1 MVAGMLATTADVVV
15 FAVVA
20 GVVRPGLPGGHLLH
34 TAELVSAAEGARTGG
49 RKSCAPAAAG
59 AADARPFKTGRMT
72 YNLTGGLVVDKG
84 MLTATGRKHRFTDNL
99 EVGVRQSSD
108 PERLARW
115 VGTVEGGPV
124 TLEID
129 PTEVRLKD
137 HDKVQSFP
145 RTSLDYVFCMSGQ
158 GMGKTQ
164 GSAAGL
170 IYVCLH
176 FTDERLGVV
185 AIDAQTFSIGVAT
198 LLGAQQSG
206 RYSDAFAAAEK
217 RAREVAEALGVP
229 YQANYYTGIFSPLI
243 GFYR

>member
-1 MVAGMLATTADVVV
+1 MLATTADLVV

-20 GVVRPGLPGGHLLH
+20 GMFVLGFLAVVFFIVRGWYRAFKGFTQAAAAP
-34 TAELVSAAEGARTGG
+34 SA
-49 RKSCAPAAAG
+49 APAAVAP
-59 AADARPFKTGRMT
+59 ADVRAFKTGRMT
-72 YNLTGGLVVDKG
+72 YNLTGGLVVDKD
-84 MLTATGRKHRFTDNL
+84 MLTATGRKHRFTDNI
-99 EVGVRQSSD
+99 EVGTLGTGN
-108 PERLARW
+108 PEELARW
-115 VGTVEGGPV
+115 VGTVKGGPV

-137 HDKVQSFP
+137 HDKVESFP

-158 GMGKTQ
+158 GMGETR

-170 IYVCLH
+170 LYVCLH
-176 FTDERLGVV
+176 FTDERLGTV
-185 AIDAQTFSIGVAT
+185 AIDAMTFSIGVAT